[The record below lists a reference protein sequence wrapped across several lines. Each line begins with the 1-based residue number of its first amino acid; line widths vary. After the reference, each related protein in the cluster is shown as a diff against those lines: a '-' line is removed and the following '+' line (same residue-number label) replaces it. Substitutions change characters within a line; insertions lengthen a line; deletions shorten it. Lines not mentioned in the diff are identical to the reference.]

1 VTKARRPAAANRVRA
16 GSTDKAWLAIGL
28 FSLIALA
35 ALTIAVALRL
45 VFPFDQPLL
54 GFARGLDGWPV
65 LWQVVSQSANIP
77 LIVIGIGL
85 VVLLIWTHR
94 YREAFLVAATLV
106 AVTAGSEGIKELV
119 ARPRP
124 SGTGDGIPGVVY
136 SYPSGHVLEVL
147 SILGMV
153 TIRSWRS
160 SRPLRLKQALIV
172 LVAVEVVLVGIA
184 RLALNEHYPT
194 DLLGGLFGALGA
206 LGLYAWFTRPGG
218 WANRSPVKARGAPKP
233 PTASRSSVPSP
244 EPAAT

>member
-1 VTKARRPAAANRVRA
+1 MTKARKPAAADRVQA

-28 FSLIALA
+28 LSLGALA
-35 ALTIAVALRL
+35 ALTMTVALHF

-54 GFARGLDGWPV
+54 SFARGLDGWPV
-65 LWQVVSQSANIP
+65 VWQVMSQSANIP

-172 LVAVEVVLVGIA
+172 LVTIEVVLVAIA
-184 RLALNEHYPT
+184 RLALDEHYPS
-194 DLLGGLFGALGA
+194 DLLGGLFCALGA

-218 WANRSPVKARGAPKP
+218 WANRTPVKAHGTPGPQTGSRGAM
-233 PTASRSSVPSP
+233 PSP
-244 EPAAT
+244 RPAAP

>member
-1 VTKARRPAAANRVRA
+1 MTKARTAAVADPVRA
-16 GSTDKAWLAIGL
+16 GTVDRTWLAIGVASL
-28 FSLIALA
+28 FALL
-35 ALTIAVALRL
+35 ALTIAVGSRV
-45 VFPFDQPLL
+45 VFPFDQPVLNL
-54 GFARGLDGWPV
+54 ARGFDGWPV
-65 LWQVVSQSANIP
+65 LWQAMSQSANIP
-77 LIVIGIGL
+77 LIVIGVGFVVRL
-85 VVLLIWTHR
+85 VLIHR

-106 AVTAGSEGIKELV
+106 AVTAGSEGIKQLV

-124 SGTGDGIPGVVY
+124 SGTGDGIPGVVF

>member
-1 VTKARRPAAANRVRA
+1 MTKARKPAAADRVQA

-28 FSLIALA
+28 LSLGALA
-35 ALTIAVALRL
+35 ALTMTVALHF

-54 GFARGLDGWPV
+54 SFARGLDGWPV
-65 LWQVVSQSANIP
+65 VWQVMSQSANIP

-136 SYPSGHVLEVL
+136 SYPSGHVLEVI

-172 LVAVEVVLVGIA
+172 LVTIEVVLVAIA
-184 RLALNEHYPT
+184 RLALDEHYPS

-218 WANRSPVKARGAPKP
+218 WANRTPVKARGTPGP
-233 PTASRSSVPSP
+233 QTGSRGAMPSP
-244 EPAAT
+244 RPAAP